1 MAARYAVS
9 LMALLG
15 AVSAQSSSY
24 NSYTNSS
31 SIASATSSSASPQ
44 YTDGSVVTVA
54 GVQYLIQDDT
64 SYQGTVLNLAR
75 KRQADSSIQS
85 CLNVCSADV
94 ECKGTAYV
102 SDTGNCI
109 YYSSVDLDTKA
120 DAPGTDFALVQ
131 KRISAS
137 STSSVFNGT
146 QSATSVGAGAT
157 RTPGQSGNSTASAT
171 RSASR
176 SAGVTGG
183 AGNSTSLRPTGSAS
197 ATSSGAVST
206 PVPSSPSTIITI
218 NGVVFLLE
226 IDISYTGVKINFA
239 IILAKR
245 AGNSLDDC
253 LVTCADNASC
263 AGTAFDEAS
272 GTCTFYSSIDDASR
286 AVDTGNDFATVI
298 SRAGANNGGAT
309 NGTSGNSTTP
319 AAPSNVTAE
328 SFICPR
334 LNGGVLL
341 SNVEVTFSISCSE
354 FLIGTTY
361 DALAE
366 IRQKRQAIDNT
377 LPSTLSNCVDLCS
390 LAPSCVG
397 TTFEIA
403 TEQCSFYSAVSYA
416 TPLDGFD
423 SAVRVQ
429 DNSGNGGTASTVTT
443 TATVSGAI
451 VTVTLVGQTTTAYV
465 AGPTSTATVYAIV
478 TSTVYANGGATGLP
492 SGAVVTTA
500 IPTSTVTYVNPVSTI
515 TMPQNYGQST
525 VTVTV
530 NGNGAAAAT
539 QTVYQT
545 VDQNGNVIGSSTA
558 GAVAGGAGNP
568 GAAYPTV
575 TVYSS
580 YCPQATQGSVVWTTV
595 YVR

>member
-1 MAARYAVS
+1 MAAKYAVS

-44 YTDGSVVTVA
+44 YTDGSTVTVGSA
-54 GVQYLIQDDT
+54 TYLIQTDT

-85 CLNVCSADV
+85 CLSVCSADV
-94 ECKGTAYV
+94 ACKGTAYV

-109 YYSSVDLDTKA
+109 YYSSVDLASKA
-120 DAPGTDFALVQ
+120 TTTGTDFALVQ
-131 KRISAS
+131 KRTTDST
-137 STSSVFNGT
+137 TSSVFNGT
-146 QSATSVGAGAT
+146 MSATSGGAGAT
-157 RTPGQSGNSTASAT
+157 RTPGQSGNSTASST

-298 SRAGANNGGAT
+298 SRAGANNGGASN
-309 NGTSGNSTTP
+309 NGTSVNGTTP

-334 LNGGVLL
+334 LNGNILV
-341 SNVEVTFSISCSE
+341 SNVEVTFAISCSE

-403 TEQCSFYSAVSYA
+403 TEQCSYYSDVSYA

-429 DNSGNGGTASTVTT
+429 DNSGNGNGGAASTITT
-443 TATVSGAI
+443 SVNGQG
-451 VTVTLVGQTTTAYV
+451 VTVTVPGQTTTAYV

-478 TSTVYANGGATGLP
+478 TSTVYANGGVTGLP

-500 IPTSTVTYVNPVSTI
+500 VPTSTVTYVNPVSTI

-530 NGNGAAAAT
+530 GNGGAAAT